1 MSLGYICVCLG
12 YVYVCLLRDV
22 CGVEYVFVWSMCI
35 FVCVCVCV
43 CARTHAFLFGVA
55 VFGRMRLMASL

>member
-1 MSLGYICVCLG
+1 MCVFGVCICMSFERCVWGGVCVC
-12 YVYVCLLRDV
+12 
-22 CGVEYVFVWSMCI
+22 VEYVYLCVC
-35 FVCVCVCV
+35 VCVCVCV